1 MRRPPYLV
9 VCVALGLLIGWT
21 PMLFHGPIHE
31 KFDIFYLNGPVMVWA
46 WYLARLS
53 IGLWVGITALPRE
66 WYLRGPLC
74 GALAMIPL
82 GFVSLGVP
90 GCGFT

>member
-1 MRRPPYLV
+1 MRLPYTA
-9 VCVALGLLIGWT
+9 VCVLVGLVLGWV
-21 PMLFHGPIHE
+21 PKLFHGPIHE
-31 KFDIFYLNGPVMVWA
+31 KFDIFYLNGSVIVWA
-46 WYLARLS
+46 WYLSRLS
-53 IGLWVGITALPRE
+53 IGLWVGITALPRA

-74 GALAMIPL
+74 GALIMVPL

>member
-1 MRRPPYLV
+1 MPRPSYLV
-9 VCVALGLLIGWT
+9 VCTALGLLIGWT
-21 PMLFHGPIHE
+21 PMLFHGPIHQ
-31 KFDIFYLNGPVMVWA
+31 KFDIFYLNGAVMVWG

-53 IGLWVGITALPRE
+53 IGFSVGLTALPPQ

-90 GCGFT
+90 GCGFV